1 MGGAETPV
9 SRSRH
14 SRSAAQLEPDTTCT
28 MAFRFGEKLAPLC
41 EQGVLVAGSG
51 NIVHN
56 LRTMR
61 CEPAGGYGRAIDFR
75 NTVNP
80 ALTVRD
86 NDTLV
91 HYERLVEAAALSV
104 PTPEHYLPLLYTAA
118 LREPQDNM
126 EIFNDELAFGSISMT
141 SVLIG

>member
-1 MGGAETPV
+1 
-9 SRSRH
+9 
-14 SRSAAQLEPDTTCT
+14 
-28 MAFRFGEKLAPLC
+28 MAFRFGEKLTPLC

-75 NTVNP
+75 NTVNR

-104 PTPEHYLPLLYTAA
+104 SPPPGTLPAAA
-118 LREPQDNM
+118 LHRHAARTAGRYGNIQ
-126 EIFNDELAFGSISMT
+126 
-141 SVLIG
+141 

>member
-1 MGGAETPV
+1 
-9 SRSRH
+9 
-14 SRSAAQLEPDTTCT
+14 

-61 CEPAGGYGRAIDFR
+61 CEPAGGYDRAIDFR
-75 NTVNP
+75 NTVNR

-104 PTPEHYLPLLYTAA
+104 SSPRNTTCRCSTPPRCANRMTIWKY
-118 LREPQDNM
+118 
-126 EIFNDELAFGSISMT
+126 SMT
-141 SVLIG
+141 NSLSAQSA

>member
-1 MGGAETPV
+1 
-9 SRSRH
+9 
-14 SRSAAQLEPDTTCT
+14 

-61 CEPAGGYGRAIDFR
+61 CEPAGGYDRAIDFR
-75 NTVNP
+75 NTVNR

-91 HYERLVEAAALSV
+91 HYERLGEAAALSV
-104 PTPEHYLPLLYTAA
+104 PSPEHYLPLLYTAA
-118 LREPQDNM
+118 LREPQDDM

>member
-1 MGGAETPV
+1 
-9 SRSRH
+9 
-14 SRSAAQLEPDTTCT
+14 

-75 NTVNP
+75 NTVNR

-104 PTPEHYLPLLYTAA
+104 SSPGTLPAAA
-118 LREPQDNM
+118 LHRRAARTAGQYGN
-126 EIFNDELAFGSISMT
+126 IQ
-141 SVLIG
+141 